1 MTALLLSL
9 LWACRI
15 VESPTPE
22 VPPPAPVDDAATPAT
37 SGEGASEKE
46 APATDGP
53 AETSEKSLDVL
64 GMELRKVGGKAA
76 LIWAT
81 PRLRGPTL
89 GMLRPGQFLFAG
101 SEAVDVEWRGKQT
114 KLLPVKAL
122 DRSGWMLAES
132 LVAVTLPVWGMA
144 LAGSHDPFENPEKLC
159 ETLAPAP
166 WAGGE
171 FRLLS
176 RAGGDR
182 LRYEAAC
189 VETAED
195 GSKSPGTRQGLVS
208 ALNFVVLRQ
217 ESAAPEEPA
226 PVIVPEV
233 AVAPPVGDCA
243 TPLDGLQIEGDA
255 FRAAWPSDPSVC
267 GRMKITPIKLPD
279 SRKSYSIDLE
289 GGTHP
294 AEGYLIDGTWVA
306 SSFIGGKQVY
316 QGPDYVLLA
325 AAQSGHLKVV
335 RVGTSPES
343 VLEVLD
349 LPDVPGMDVVK
360 ADRRGT
366 ISAPG
371 DRRCEWLPGRR
382 QYYRCQ

>member
-15 VESPTPE
+15 VESPEPE
-22 VPPPAPVDDAATPAT
+22 APPSPPVDGAVVPPT
-37 SGEGASEKE
+37 SAEGASEKE
-46 APATDGP
+46 APPTEGP
-53 AETSEKSLDVL
+53 EEASEKSVDVL
-64 GMELRKVGGKAA
+64 GMELRKVGPKAA
-76 LIWAT
+76 LIWAS
-81 PRLRGPTL
+81 PRLRGSTL
-89 GMLRPGQFLFAG
+89 GMLRPGQFLLVG
-101 SEAVDVEWRGKQT
+101 TEGVEVEWRGKAT

-122 DRSGWMLAES
+122 DRAGWMLAES

-144 LAGSHDPFENPEKLC
+144 LAGAHDPFENPEKLC
-159 ETLAPAP
+159 ETLAPVP

-182 LRYEAAC
+182 VRYEAAC

-195 GSKSPGTRQGLVS
+195 GSKTPATRQGLVS

-217 ESAAPEEPA
+217 ESPPPEAPA

-233 AVAPPVGDCA
+233 AVAAPVGDCA
-243 TPLDGLQIEGDA
+243 TPLAGLEIEGEA
-255 FRAAWPSDPSVC
+255 FRAVWPSDPAVC
-267 GRMKITPIKLPD
+267 GRMKIAAIKLPD
-279 SRKSYSIDLE
+279 SRKSYSVDLE
-289 GGTHP
+289 GGVHP

-306 SSFIGGKQVY
+306 SNFIGGQQVY

-335 RVGTSPES
+335 RVGTAPAS

-349 LPDVPGMDVVK
+349 LPDVPGMDVIK
-360 ADRRGT
+360 ADRRGN

-382 QYYRCQ
+382 QYYRCR